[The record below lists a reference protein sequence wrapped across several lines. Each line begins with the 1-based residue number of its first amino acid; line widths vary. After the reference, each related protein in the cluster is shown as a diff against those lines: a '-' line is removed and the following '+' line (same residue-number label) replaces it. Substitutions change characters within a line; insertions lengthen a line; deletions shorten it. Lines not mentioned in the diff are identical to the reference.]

1 MSKTDVHTAPT
12 LFLLMAQYGG
22 RTVVPLDTV
31 CKDFFGH
38 LNEAKL
44 LQKCLAGQIRL
55 PILRIES
62 SQKAQRGVHVA
73 DLAKYIDERRAEA
86 IKEAEQLCGE
96 DG

>member
-1 MSKTDVHTAPT
+1 MRNDEPTGAPT
-12 LFLLMAQYGG
+12 LFLLLAQYSAK
-22 RTVVPLDTV
+22 TVIPLDTV

-55 PILRIES
+55 PILRIEN
-62 SQKAQRGVHVA
+62 SQKAARGVHVA
-73 DLAKYIDERRAEA
+73 DLARYIDERRAA
-86 IKEAEQLCGE
+86 AVKEAQQLCGE